1 MRQITNALL
10 QALRTGFKTDFQR
23 GLDKVKP
30 TYLAFTTKVNSTTKV
45 ETYGWL
51 GDFPL
56 FRKWIGEKRIKR
68 LAEKAYRLVNDAY
81 EVTRGIHKHDI
92 QDDNLGL
99 WPAQIEGW
107 GEESAALPDRL
118 AYAALAAGHV
128 SPCYD
133 GQNFFDDEHPMGAG
147 VASNMSAAGG
157 SQPWFL
163 LVTAK
168 SLKPVLLQER
178 EKPHFH
184 MVTDMQ
190 DSHVFATGEYLIG
203 GEARYGAG
211 YTYWQLAY
219 RSTQALNKA
228 NYEAARDAMKAYTDD
243 EGEPLGLRPDTI
255 VVGISNQAA
264 AKDLFEKQNLAG
276 GESNVLWK
284 EVAILESDRLP

>member
-1 MRQITNALL
+1 MRQITPALL
-10 QALRTGFKTDFQR
+10 SGLRTGFKTDFKR
-23 GLDKVKP
+23 GLGKAAPK
-30 TYLAFTTKVNSTTKV
+30 YKKFTTTVPSKTKV

-51 GDFPL
+51 GDFPI

-68 LAEKAYRLVNDAY
+68 LLEKAYRLVNDAF

-118 AYAALAAGHV
+118 AFGALANGHQA
-128 SPCYD
+128 PCYD
-133 GQNFFDDEHPMGAG
+133 GQNFFDDEHPMADGT
-147 VASNMSAAGG
+147 ASNISAAGA
-157 SQPWFL
+157 SQPWYL

-168 SLKPVLLQER
+168 SLKPILLQER
-178 EKPHFH
+178 EAPHFH
-184 MVTDMQ
+184 MVTEMT
-190 DSHVFATGEYLIG
+190 DSHVFETGEYLIG

-219 RSTQALNKA
+219 RSTQPLNKA
-228 NYEAARDAMKAYTDD
+228 NYEAARDAMKAFTDD

-255 VVGISNQAA
+255 VVGTSNHSA
-264 AKDLFEKQNLAG
+264 AKELFKETLAN
-276 GESNVLWK
+276 GESNTLWK
-284 EVAILESDRLP
+284 EVEILEADRLL

>member
-23 GLDKVKP
+23 GLDKIPP
-30 TYLAFTTKVNSTTKV
+30 TYLKFSTKVNSNTKV

-68 LAEKAYRLVNDAY
+68 LAEKAYQLVNDAY
-81 EVTRGIHKHDI
+81 EVTRGIKKHDV

-118 AYAALAAGHV
+118 AYGALANGHV
-128 SPCYD
+128 TACYD
-133 GQNFFDDEHPMGAG
+133 GQNFFDDEHPMADG
-147 VASNMSAAGG
+147 VAANMSAGG
-157 SQPWFL
+157 ASQPWYL
-163 LVTAK
+163 LVTTK
-168 SLKPVLLQER
+168 SLKPILIQER

-184 MVTDMQ
+184 MVDDMK
-190 DSHVFATGEYLIG
+190 DSSVFITGEFMIG

-219 RSTQALNKA
+219 RSTQPLTKA
-228 NYEAARDAMKAYTDD
+228 SYEAARDAMKAFTDD
-243 EGEPLGLRPDTI
+243 EGEPLGLRPDTG
-255 VVGISNQAA
+255 VFGRSTHAA
-264 AKDLFEKQNLAG
+264 AKSLFKKQNLAG
-276 GESNVLWK
+276 GESNELF
-284 EVAILESDRLP
+284 EEIEILESDRLP